1 MKLSIITIN
10 YNNADGLRKTLASV
24 ASQTYANIE
33 HIIVDGGSMDGSVE
47 LIREYADN
55 QAKGEK
61 LKVKCADDS
70 AAETSASRLSP
81 LASCLKWVSE
91 KDTGIYNA
99 MNKGIEIALGKR
111 VVNGDHTSQ
120 PILNPSL
127 NQPTPNPFLK
137 EVEHAS
143 FAKTWGAHTADST
156 QYDLL
161 KENAKANRKNPT
173 EAESAMWDILK
184 GNNIGYHFRRQHII
198 LDYIVD
204 FICLEKG
211 LVIELDGG
219 YHNDLEQKEYDERR
233 TAHLQRL
240 GYTELRFK
248 NEELLC
254 NPDDVIKKIK
264 ETLESLPSIN
274 SLPFREG
281 QGVGSHYI
289 QILNSGDILAAD
301 DVTERMFQ
309 AMGYGQW
316 AIENETNCQSPIA
329 NRPQI
334 PIFYGNMIKVNAA
347 GKVVGKS
354 GYTEYS
360 LRQFYSSTLNHD
372 CAYIRKDLFEEY
384 GLYDENLKIVSDW
397 KWYLQA
403 IGLGRVKPEY
413 VDIDVTI
420 FDDGGISETQLDR
433 RAAERRQVLEELLPP
448 AVLWDYDTH
457 AFEMEQMKRLRRWH
471 LYGLVYFM
479 ESVCFKLEKW
489 FRR

>member
-10 YNNADGLRKTLASV
+10 YNNAEGLRKTLASV
-24 ASQTYANIE
+24 AAQTYPNIE
-33 HIIVDGGSMDGSVE
+33 HIIVDGNSTDNSVDV
-47 LIREYADN
+47 IREY
-55 QAKGEK
+55 EST
-61 LKVKCADDS
+61 L
-70 AAETSASRLSP
+70 TSSLSP
-81 LASCLKWVSE
+81 LASRLKWLSE

-99 MNKGIEIALGKR
+99 MNKGIRMATGE
-111 VVNGDHTSQ
+111 
-120 PILNPSL
+120 
-127 NQPTPNPFLK
+127 
-137 EVEHAS
+137 
-143 FAKTWGAHTADST
+143 
-156 QYDLL
+156 
-161 KENAKANRKNPT
+161 
-173 EAESAMWDILK
+173 
-184 GNNIGYHFRRQHII
+184 
-198 LDYIVD
+198 
-204 FICLEKG
+204 
-211 LVIELDGG
+211 
-219 YHNDLEQKEYDERR
+219 
-233 TAHLQRL
+233 
-240 GYTELRFK
+240 
-248 NEELLC
+248 
-254 NPDDVIKKIK
+254 
-264 ETLESLPSIN
+264 
-274 SLPFREG
+274 
-281 QGVGSHYI
+281 YI

-316 AIENETNCQSPIA
+316 AIDNETNRQSPIA

-334 PIFYGNMIKVNAA
+334 PIFYGNMIKVNAQ
-347 GKVVGKS
+347 GKVIGKS

-403 IGLGRVKPEY
+403 IGLGRVKPVY

-420 FDDGGISETQLDR
+420 FDDGGISETNLALR
-433 RAAERRQVLEELLPP
+433 NKERRQVLEELLPP

-479 ESVCFKLEKW
+479 ERVCFKLEKW